1 MSSVHHPPLE
11 AIERNCPGCIRNRCQ
26 RVGVSASGAK
36 ALEIAE
42 IIEQEPSFSLFSS
55 RSIGHLADEDLRLS
69 SHQGEGILIACE
81 HLGSIIGM
89 AGLLLTT
96 TLAPVRA
103 TEVASKATYPNTL
116 ALEPL
121 PAADEIKPEVTHFPA
136 SEVDQPLLSEEGI
149 SVSMF
154 NGQSQLKVFG
164 SLSALSVFSTDRPFA
179 PGLPLFLLPSSPFGL
194 STNTFDIHGRQSNI
208 GATFIGPE
216 AHGFTPSATFVSFI
230 ANDSLTG
237 DSYGLLPYNAF
248 GELKNEDW
256 RFAAGLQN
264 DVFNPR
270 KPTVI
275 SLAAMF
281 TTGNT
286 GSFRSQARIERFLEP
301 SDSSE
306 YTMQIALSDPIQSV
320 FGSRD
325 LRIQEDNGWP
335 NVEGR
340 VSMGLGRTE
349 TLNGGRKA
357 RPFELGSSAF
367 VGQIRST
374 RSILAPQDPQLPTR
388 NVVDCWG
395 LGLDAAV
402 NLTSSIGV
410 QGELFTGA
418 GLGEYNGGIGQTV
431 DATTQDAIRSSGG
444 WGEVFVYLT
453 PKLHVHSGY
462 GIDSPLRSTADT
474 FALTQN
480 QTLFT
485 NVVWNWSKNVQISNQ
500 IDYRM
505 TDYRSPLLDASGCIF
520 YSEFLWK
527 F

>member
-1 MSSVHHPPLE
+1 MPVEESQTDSQLPLAGEPLLNQSTSIEE
-11 AIERNCPGCIRNRCQ
+11 ASI
-26 RVGVSASGAK
+26 ASTQLAMM
-36 ALEIAE
+36 EIASPP
-42 IIEQEPSFSLFSS
+42 QS
-55 RSIGHLADEDLRLS
+55 DD
-69 SHQGEGILIACE
+69 GI
-81 HLGSIIGM
+81 
-89 AGLLLTT
+89 T
-96 TLAPVRA
+96 
-103 TEVASKATYPNTL
+103 
-116 ALEPL
+116 
-121 PAADEIKPEVTHFPA
+121 
-136 SEVDQPLLSEEGI
+136 
-149 SVSMF
+149 VSML
-154 NGQSQLKVFG
+154 NGKSKLKIFG
-164 SLSALSVFSTDRPFA
+164 SLSALTVLSTDRPFA

-194 STNTFDIHGRQSNI
+194 DTNTFDIHGRQSNI
-208 GATFIGPE
+208 GATFIGPN
-216 AHGFTPSATFVSFI
+216 AGGFTPSATFVSFI

-286 GSFRSQARIERFLEP
+286 GSFRSQARVERFIKP
-301 SDSSE
+301 SDASE
-306 YTMQIALSDPIQSV
+306 FTAQVALSDPIQSV

-340 VSMGLGRTE
+340 VSMGLGEIE
-349 TLNGGRKA
+349 TLIGNRKT

-374 RSILAPQDPQLPTR
+374 RSILAPQDPQSPIR

-395 LGLDAAV
+395 FGIDAAL
-402 NLTSSIGV
+402 NLTNSIGI

-418 GLGEYNGGIGQTV
+418 GLGEYNGGISQTF
-431 DATTQDAIRSSGG
+431 DSGTGSAIRSHGG
-444 WGEVFVYLT
+444 WCEVFAYLT
-453 PKLHVHSGY
+453 PTLHVHSGY
-462 GIDSPLRSTADT
+462 GIDSPMERAGET

-480 QTLFT
+480 QTFFT
-485 NVVWNWSKNVQISNQ
+485 NIVWNWSKNVQISNQ
-500 IDYRM
+500 VDYR
-505 TDYRSPLLDASGCIF
+505 TTNYRSPLLDAKGCIF

>member
-1 MSSVHHPPLE
+1 
-11 AIERNCPGCIRNRCQ
+11 
-26 RVGVSASGAK
+26 
-36 ALEIAE
+36 
-42 IIEQEPSFSLFSS
+42 
-55 RSIGHLADEDLRLS
+55 
-69 SHQGEGILIACE
+69 LIAFKYRILVASFACIFCSATIA
-81 HLGSIIGM
+81 LGQTTVGESQVESRRPLAGEPLLNPSTFNEEASI
-89 AGLLLTT
+89 ASSQ
-96 TLAPVRA
+96 LAA
-103 TEVASKATYPNTL
+103 WEVAPS
-116 ALEPL
+116 L
-121 PAADEIKPEVTHFPA
+121 PID
-136 SEVDQPLLSEEGI
+136 DGI
-149 SVSMF
+149 TVSML
-154 NGQSQLKVFG
+154 NGKSQLKIFG
-164 SLSALSVFSTDRPFA
+164 SLSALTVFSTDRPFA

-216 AHGFTPSATFVSFI
+216 ANGFTPSATFVSFI

-286 GSFRSQARIERFLEP
+286 GSFRSQARIERFIRP
-301 SDSSE
+301 SDASE
-306 YTMQIALSDPIQSV
+306 YTLQLALSDPIQSV

-340 VSMGLGRTE
+340 VSMGLGQAE
-349 TLNGGRKA
+349 TLAGNRKA
-357 RPFELGSSAF
+357 RPFEIGSSAF
-367 VGQIRST
+367 VGQIRTT
-374 RSILAPQDPQLPTR
+374 RSILAPQDPQSPVRT
-388 NVVDCWG
+388 VVDCWG
-395 LGLDAAV
+395 FGVDAAV
-402 NLTSSIGV
+402 NLTESFGL

-418 GLGEYNGGIGQTV
+418 GLGEYNGGIGQTF
-431 DATTQDAIRSSGG
+431 DSATRNAIRSSGG
-444 WGEVFVYLT
+444 WCEVFAYLT
-453 PKLHVHSGY
+453 PALHVHSGY
-462 GIDSPLRSTADT
+462 GIDSPLERVGDT

-480 QTLFT
+480 QTFFT

-500 IDYRM
+500 VDYR
-505 TDYRSPLLDASGCIF
+505 TTNYRSPLLDAEGCIF